1 MHKIKWFDHLSNVP
15 GISKLEPAS
24 DNEIRSVE
32 NEMKILLPE
41 EYRELLKITNGFST
55 DSGLVIYG
63 TEDILERNETL
74 EVEKYAND
82 YIAIGDDSGDIV
94 FLISKDHMRKDVLSV
109 GCGDLNTLNA
119 KCLAPDLSKWLNNNC
134 NLYEEGQE
142 NKIQTYTQYYNI
154 VLTGLPKGGLKD
166 LVKIKTNLYVA
177 LSASELLKAS
187 KNLPYTIKTNVSY
200 GKAQNYFE
208 NLTEF
213 RGILQLE
220 ISKSN

>member
-1 MHKIKWFDHLSNVP
+1 M
-15 GISKLEPAS
+15 
-24 DNEIRSVE
+24 
-32 NEMKILLPE
+32 
-41 EYRELLKITNGFST
+41 
-55 DSGLVIYG
+55 
-63 TEDILERNETL
+63 
-74 EVEKYAND
+74 EKYAND

-94 FLISKDHMRKDVLSV
+94 FLISKDNMRKDVLSV

-134 NLYEEGQE
+134 NLYGGGQE
-142 NKIQTYTQYYNI
+142 NKIQTYIQYYNI

-166 LVKIKTNLYVA
+166 LVKIKTNLNVA

-213 RGILQLE
+213 SGILQLE
-220 ISKSN
+220 ILKSN